1 MGGVKVNIVFL
12 LILILFFKVSIYCAI
27 VKIKRIVF
35 CFFID
40 LFYKGSLKKFRKI
53 FLKNT

>member
-53 FLKNT
+53 F